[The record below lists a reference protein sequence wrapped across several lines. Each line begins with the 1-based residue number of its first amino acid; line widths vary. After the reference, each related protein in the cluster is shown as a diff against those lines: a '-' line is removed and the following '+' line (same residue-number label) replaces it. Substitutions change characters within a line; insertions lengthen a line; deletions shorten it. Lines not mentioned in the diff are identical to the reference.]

1 MSLSLLINGVSWGVS
16 FLGEGAL
23 LLSAGENDIELSDI
37 HQVSAVLEQ
46 ADLKQVTDIISAYTS
61 IALIYDEFPEDLDS
75 EVEAIQSQISEC
87 SDTEISP
94 QTHKVPVSYE
104 LGLDWN
110 EVEKHTGLS
119 REGIIKKH
127 TDGNYMVAMMGFIPG
142 FLYLSGLDEA
152 ISCPRKTEPRTKV
165 PEGGVGIAGNQTG
178 IYSMESPGG
187 WQIIGRTPSSF
198 FDQTMDPPSEI
209 KPGDKIEFYSIS
221 ETEFKKL
228 KAEKE
233 LS

>member
-1 MSLSLLINGVSWGVS
+1 MSRSLQINGVSWELS
-16 FLGEGAL
+16 FLGERAL
-23 LLSAGENDIELSDI
+23 LLSSEEDGIELSAI
-37 HQVSAVLEQ
+37 HQTAAVLEN
-46 ADLKQVTDIISAYTS
+46 AGLKQITDIIPAYSS
-61 IALIYDEFPEDLDS
+61 IALIYDEFPEDFDA
-75 EVEAIQSQISEC
+75 EVEAIQSQISE
-87 SDTEISP
+87 SSGTQISP
-94 QTHKVPVSYE
+94 QTHKVPVCYE

-119 REGIIKKH
+119 REAIIKKY
-127 TDGNYMVAMMGFIPG
+127 TEGNYTVAMMGFIPG
-142 FLYLSGLDEA
+142 FLYLSGLDET
-152 ISCPRKTEPRTKV
+152 ISCPRKAEPRTKV

-198 FDQTMDPPSEI
+198 FDPKMDPPCEI
-209 KPGDKIEFYSIS
+209 KPGDEIEFYSIS

-233 LS
+233 L